1 MLIFGIDPGLNI
13 TGLGLIKVDKL
24 KFNYRFSGYIKT
36 KGSINEKIF
45 TIAEGVKKCVEQ
57 YQPQVVVIER
67 IFMRPD
73 RPNPDTIIKLAQA
86 RGAIINTIT
95 QANISIVEYS
105 ANQIKKA
112 VVGKGHAHKD
122 QISFMVQ
129 HLLKLNKEAQA
140 DASDALAAAICHAYH
155 LL

>member
-45 TIAEGVKKCVEQ
+45 TIVEGVKKCVEQ

-86 RGAIINTIT
+86 RGAIVNTIT

-129 HLLKLNKEAQA
+129 HLLKLNKKAQA